1 MTSQVSEL
9 VKLPRE
15 LLDNVASSLPTQ
27 DFNSLRLACKE
38 LEAKA
43 FPYWANCFFKKRQF
57 MIDQFSLQTLVD
69 ISQHDAL
76 SKVVSHLII
85 GFDEFRAFNLDRA
98 FTSAAQHLQPLAEFD
113 RWRSADCTQRALLY
127 GGGAV
132 DLLSRALANMPNL
145 RTIDLRD
152 FNSPTRYRDAV
163 PGTPVPQ
170 WRSYGSS
177 HYQQWP
183 RENHWLLS
191 VNRPSNFADTV
202 FLVVL
207 TAVGRCSTT
216 GVRSL
221 EVIFRNHHFA
231 LGDDAFGL
239 SGVPGNQLAAAL
251 RGLTKLHLDL
261 SSYCPHLSGLSHVQE
276 TMPKRDFFD
285 PTTTHFRR
293 FLGLTPSITWLR
305 LNFYPNVGAQR
316 SSPSK
321 LIAWLGLEPNSIP
334 PPNMPWGPGNPAPVT
349 LPLRRLDLGNV
360 KTSPLIL
367 RRLLKKFADLE
378 CVSIRDICLRDA
390 EATSDS
396 HESDT
401 EDNDDCLWARFIR
414 NLHATNQNI
423 KKVELSRLMEETSR
437 GSNTIVFCNEAV
449 PSEYTVFAS
458 IQITDTASLK
468 RLADN
473 TWTDIRWHK
482 SQGLGDGDMVDEDGE
497 IDVDSELDTD
507 GDSEGL
513 SEDDGNSEDDQ

>member
-1 MTSQVSEL
+1 MASQVSEL

-15 LLDNVASSLPTQ
+15 LLDNVATSLPTQ

-38 LEAKA
+38 LEAKT

-76 SKVVSHLII
+76 SKVISHLII
-85 GFDEFRAFNLDRA
+85 GLDEFRAFNLDRA
-98 FTSAAQHLQPLAEFD
+98 FSSAAQNLQPLAEFD
-113 RWRSADCTQRALLY
+113 RWRSADCTQQALLY

-132 DLLSRALANMPNL
+132 DMLSRALVNLPNL

-163 PGTPVPQ
+163 PRNPSPQ

-183 RENHWLLS
+183 L
-191 VNRPSNFADTV
+191 
-202 FLVVL
+202 
-207 TAVGRCSTT
+207 GRCSTT
-216 GVRSL
+216 GVQSL
-221 EVIFRNHHFA
+221 EVILRNHHFA
-231 LGDDAFGL
+231 LGDDAFSL
-239 SGVPGNQLAAAL
+239 SGVPGSQLAAAL

-261 SSYCPHLSGLSHVQE
+261 NSHCPHLSGLSHVQV

-285 PTTTHFRR
+285 PATTHLRR

-305 LNFYPNVGAQR
+305 LNFYPNIGASHR

-321 LIAWLGLEPNSIP
+321 LIAWLGLEPNTIP
-334 PPNMPWGPGNPAPVT
+334 PPNLPWGPGNPAPIT

-360 KTSPLIL
+360 KTSPVIF
-367 RRLLKKFADLE
+367 RRLLKKFTRLE
-378 CVSIRDICLRDA
+378 CISIRDICLRDA

-396 HESDT
+396 HESDI

-423 KKVELSRLMEETSR
+423 KKVELSRLMEETSH

-458 IQITDTASLK
+458 IQITDTASLR

-482 SQGLGDGDMVDEDGE
+482 SQGLGDGDVVDEDGE
-497 IDVDSELDTD
+497 IYVDSELDTD
-507 GDSEGL
+507 EDSEGL
-513 SEDDGNSEDDQ
+513 SEDDGNSEDNQ